1 MKLRYLIMSMHKMMY
16 MHIVQSRCLNSQK
29 KLMRSEI
36 MQVILYSTGCPKCKV
51 LVAKLNAK
59 NIKYNTVSDVSII
72 ISKGISTV
80 PVLEVNGTIMD
91 FKTAVEWINER

>member
-1 MKLRYLIMSMHKMMY
+1 
-16 MHIVQSRCLNSQK
+16 
-29 KLMRSEI
+29 
-36 MQVILYSTGCPKCKV
+36 MQIILYSTGCPKCKV

-59 NIKYNTVSDVSII
+59 NIKYNTVSDIGII

>member
-1 MKLRYLIMSMHKMMY
+1 
-16 MHIVQSRCLNSQK
+16 
-29 KLMRSEI
+29 
-36 MQVILYSTGCPKCKV
+36 MQVTLYSTGCPKCKV

-59 NIKYNTVSDVSII
+59 NIKYNTVSDVGII

>member
-1 MKLRYLIMSMHKMMY
+1 
-16 MHIVQSRCLNSQK
+16 
-29 KLMRSEI
+29 

-59 NIKYNTVSDVSII
+59 NIKYNTVSDVGII

>member
-1 MKLRYLIMSMHKMMY
+1 
-16 MHIVQSRCLNSQK
+16 
-29 KLMRSEI
+29 

-59 NIKYNTVSDVSII
+59 NIKYNTVSDIGII

>member
-1 MKLRYLIMSMHKMMY
+1 MKVIKMQ
-16 MHIVQSRCLNSQK
+16 I
-29 KLMRSEI
+29 
-36 MQVILYSTGCPKCKV
+36 ILYSTGCPKCKV

-59 NIKYNTVSDVSII
+59 NIKYNTVSDVGII

>member
-1 MKLRYLIMSMHKMMY
+1 
-16 MHIVQSRCLNSQK
+16 
-29 KLMRSEI
+29 MRSEI

-59 NIKYNTVSDVSII
+59 NIKYNTVSDVGMI

>member
-1 MKLRYLIMSMHKMMY
+1 
-16 MHIVQSRCLNSQK
+16 
-29 KLMRSEI
+29 MRSDI

>member
-1 MKLRYLIMSMHKMMY
+1 
-16 MHIVQSRCLNSQK
+16 
-29 KLMRSEI
+29 

-51 LVAKLNAK
+51 LVTKLNAK
-59 NIKYNTVSDVSII
+59 NIKYNTVSDVGII